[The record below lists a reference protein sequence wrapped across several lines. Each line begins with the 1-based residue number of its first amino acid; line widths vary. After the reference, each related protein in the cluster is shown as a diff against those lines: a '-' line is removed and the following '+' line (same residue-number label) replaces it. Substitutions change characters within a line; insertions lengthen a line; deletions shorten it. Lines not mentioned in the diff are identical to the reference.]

1 MEKLITLFLT
11 LGLAQSL
18 QSANLEVEIP
28 WNYEQIKADGILLQQ
43 YEESQKID
51 FKITSEPI
59 IRDWILWNVLD
70 VYTTD
75 RAISGGYAKEMNP
88 FLPDFPSVERI
99 IAQKLLVN
107 YLLYRGGVFKDTET
121 LETLNQFGALVVANN
136 TWIIIDNE

>member
-18 QSANLEVEIP
+18 QSASLEVDIP
-28 WNYEQIKADGILLQQ
+28 WDYKQIKADALLIQQ
-43 YEESQKID
+43 YNDSQKID
-51 FKITSEPI
+51 FKLTDNKHIYK
-59 IRDWILWNVLD
+59 WVAWNIAD

-75 RAISGGYAKEMNP
+75 RAISGGYAREMNP
-88 FLPDFPSVERI
+88 FLPDYPSLERI

-107 YLLYRGGVFKDTET
+107 FALYKIGFFEDPDTV
-121 LETLNQFGALVVANN
+121 NQVNKFGWLIVANN